1 MQTVTTC
8 SKLVTM
14 LNKCTQVYTL
24 KSVHLHDMTNSDHI
38 TVYARQIVM
47 EEATNCFDSQ
57 ANVL

>member
-24 KSVHLHDMTNSDHI
+24 KSVHLYDTYESDHI

-47 EEATNCFDSQ
+47 EDVTDCF
-57 ANVL
+57 

>member
-8 SKLVTM
+8 SKLVTI

-24 KSVHLHDMTNSDHI
+24 KSVHLYDMTNSDHI

-47 EEATNCFDSQ
+47 EEATDYFNSHV
-57 ANVL
+57 NVL